1 MAKHLSKKQREELA
15 SKHSGRKNRRRE
27 GTRDMFYSFLIVC
40 EGTKTEPDYFRHFTT
55 RRSKVVIIG
64 ADRSTNKLVEETLK
78 RRDLDTYDYKWVAFD
93 KDDNQDF
100 NEAIELA
107 GRNGIMCAWSNEAFE
122 LWFCLHFIDL
132 TTAVSRKQ
140 YIEILE
146 REIRKFIPD
155 FVYTKGGDQMFEIL
169 RRYGNQEDAKSRA
182 RKLRELFP
190 DKNYAQHN
198 PCTMVDVLVEQLEE
212 KCGRQPAKQ

>member
-64 ADRSTNKLVEETLK
+64 ADRSTKKLVEETLK

-100 NEAIELA
+100 NEAIERL
-107 GRNGIMCAWSNEAFE
+107 GEMVLCAHGQTRHLNCGFVCIS
-122 LWFCLHFIDL
+122 L
-132 TTAVSRKQ
+132 T
-140 YIEILE
+140 
-146 REIRKFIPD
+146 
-155 FVYTKGGDQMFEIL
+155 
-169 RRYGNQEDAKSRA
+169 
-182 RKLRELFP
+182 
-190 DKNYAQHN
+190 
-198 PCTMVDVLVEQLEE
+198 
-212 KCGRQPAKQ
+212 